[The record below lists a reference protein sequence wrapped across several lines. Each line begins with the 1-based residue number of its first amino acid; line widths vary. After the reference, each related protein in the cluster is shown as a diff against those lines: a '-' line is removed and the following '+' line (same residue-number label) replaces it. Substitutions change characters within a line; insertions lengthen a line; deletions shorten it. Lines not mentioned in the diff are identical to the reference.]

1 MFKILINLGENLR
14 DLMLHN
20 KPLFKFTEETAV
32 NRNSIKQKPALQSGV
47 YLRDRSG
54 ENSRVT

>member
-14 DLMLHN
+14 DFMLRN

-32 NRNSIKQKPALQSGV
+32 NRNSIKQKPTLQSGV